1 MTSINGHR
9 LKSLLHRIINPNR
22 WCQKWRIR
30 QKKVTM
36 NCMYI
41 PPNASDTISYFEET
55 VISGLA
61 CQLAAGFTSPALLSD
76 TGGDVRGCLSGS
88 HGVNAAFMLSPVSE
102 EEEDGVLL
110 LLCMIFVSLIS
121 PVCPQTR
128 INTRIRSQLGHR
140 QLHST
145 VCFSLSCL
153 FLFLASVPLLKH

>member
-1 MTSINGHR
+1 
-9 LKSLLHRIINPNR
+9 
-22 WCQKWRIR
+22 
-30 QKKVTM
+30 M

-88 HGVNAAFMLSPVSE
+88 HGVNARFMMSPASE
-102 EEEDGVLL
+102 EEEDGVLLL

-128 INTRIRSQLGHR
+128 INTRIRSQWAATQTASLYSLLLTFMFISVSGIGPSVKALITSSVILQKH
-140 QLHST
+140 QLIRGALPSIGDNCH
-145 VCFSLSCL
+145 
-153 FLFLASVPLLKH
+153 PRREMQ